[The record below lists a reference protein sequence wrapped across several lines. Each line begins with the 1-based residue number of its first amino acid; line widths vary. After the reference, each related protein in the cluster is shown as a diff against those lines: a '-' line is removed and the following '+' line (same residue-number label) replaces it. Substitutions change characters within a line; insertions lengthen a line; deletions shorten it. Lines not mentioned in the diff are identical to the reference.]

1 MTTLVQ
7 ALVIAVLAV
16 IGLRLP
22 KGPTRSRLFTV
33 LKAWFTVLCFWA
45 LLAHPMKN
53 EAGETVI
60 ALELIRDTIA
70 KIDAATFWLFVGLA
84 TSIKIDRHA
93 FLDVPLAADALRPG
107 HRAPLPHIFGSFL
120 IGRAIGTFLPSTAG
134 LDGYTLFDAAR
145 FSGRTVEVTAAKFVE
160 KVCGFSG
167 VFMTFLATLPFGI
180 AIFGENARFFALASV
195 PIAAG
200 VIGGLVVT
208 LLFPGFVQWILENVP
223 IPAKQ
228 RITGLVSRI
237 SNSAAAYRSRPGL
250 VLQILFLSFLVHFT
264 TAAMYYFTALAIGAV
279 GADFWEVTFGSS
291 IQIFVTVI
299 SPFTIA
305 GEGIREAAQYV
316 LLKEQIGG
324 AEAIVSAALGFW
336 AAEAPTMLGFLFWWA
351 RGADYRPAFSR
362 VNGVQVDY
370 AAAARAAASLE
381 EDVEVK
387 AGELAATPIS
397 ERLWRCASAGAF
409 AGVTAGLLLGLGEA
423 FVIARGGLGTE
434 GQVFWYG
441 PLLWAAVL
449 GGLSILGGLF
459 LAVLPMDRF
468 EIGSWVPRLGPRGLS
483 RSRSGCSWCSSACG
497 ATSISSRCRRSAS
510 CSACSRAAPSS
521 SP

>member
-1 MTTLVQ
+1 MSTLMQ

-22 KGPTRSRLFTV
+22 KGTTRSRLFTV

-45 LLAHPMKN
+45 LLTHPMEN
-53 EAGETVI
+53 EAGETVM
-60 ALELIRDTIA
+60 ALELIGDTIG
-70 KIDAATFWLFVGLA
+70 KIDAGTFWLFVALA
-84 TSIKIDRHA
+84 TGIKMIGMLSSMYRWQLML
-93 FLDVPLAADALRPG
+93 FG
-107 HRAPLPHIFGSFL
+107 QGIELPFKHLFGSFL

-167 VFMTFLATLPFGI
+167 VFMTFLVTLPFGI

-237 SNSAAAYRSRPGL
+237 SSSAAAYRSRPGL

-324 AEAIVSAALGFW
+324 RRGDRLGGARLLGGGSADDAGLPVLVGPRRRLH
-336 AAEAPTMLGFLFWWA
+336 AGVLA
-351 RGADYRPAFSR
+351 RERRAGRLRGGGAGGGVPRRGRRRPGR
-362 VNGVQVDY
+362 RGRGD
-370 AAAARAAASLE
+370 AARRAT
-381 EDVEVK
+381 
-387 AGELAATPIS
+387 LAL
-397 ERLWRCASAGAF
+397 RF
-409 AGVTAGLLLGLGEA
+409 AR
-423 FVIARGGLGTE
+423 AR
-434 GQVFWYG
+434 
-441 PLLWAAVL
+441 
-449 GGLSILGGLF
+449 
-459 LAVLPMDRF
+459 
-468 EIGSWVPRLGPRGLS
+468 
-483 RSRSGCSWCSSACG
+483 
-497 ATSISSRCRRSAS
+497 
-510 CSACSRAAPSS
+510 
-521 SP
+521 SPA